1 MPRRGPA
8 DLVVRFP
15 VMASLRAGRYR
26 LHDPIASG
34 GMATVHLGR
43 SIGTGGFARTVAIKR
58 LHPHLTNDPDFVTMF
73 LDEARITSRIHHPNV
88 VATLDVVSDEGELL
102 LVMEHVLGPSWWT
115 VLRTARQE
123 GRAIPLDIISAV
135 LGGILSGLHAAHE
148 ARTESGEPLELVHRD
163 VSPQNA
169 LVGSDGVA
177 RVVDFGIAKAAS
189 RVHST
194 RDGEVKGKLSYMAP
208 EQIRRLRVD
217 RRADVYSAGVVL
229 WESLTGERLYQADDA
244 GGVIWLVLEGKPPSP
259 SSLRSDVPPAL
270 DVLVLRALSRD
281 PAMRPATAHELG
293 VALEAI
299 VPPAPPR
306 AVAAFLMDIAG
317 EYLAERQRL
326 VATIE
331 QLPSAGNLEV
341 AGAPSSSSTFMSPE
355 ERRALAAADTA
366 VSAVVAPAPPS
377 PPAVPAARSRRGKVA
392 ATALALLVVMMVAG
406 GFLLRTRAVTAGER
420 PPPSEAAPLPASPPV
435 EAVSLSSSPAMTAS
449 PAASTASTSEPPSTT
464 MPAARR
470 PARRPAPP
478 TRGAQKGPRDCDPN
492 YTIDENGV
500 KRFKPWCF

>member
-1 MPRRGPA
+1 M
-8 DLVVRFP
+8 VRFHM
-15 VMASLRAGRYR
+15 MASLRAGRYR
-26 LHDPIASG
+26 LHAPIASG

-43 SIGTGGFARTVAIKR
+43 SVGTGGFARTVAIKR
-58 LHPHLTNDPDFVTMF
+58 LHPHLTDDPDFVTMF

-88 VATLDVVSDEGELL
+88 VATLDVVRDEGELL

-115 VLRTARQE
+115 VLRTAREE
-123 GRAIPLDIISAV
+123 GRAIPLEIVSAV

-208 EQIRRLRVD
+208 EQIRREAVD

-229 WESLTGERLYQADDA
+229 WESLTGERLYEADHA
-244 GGVIWLVLEGKPPSP
+244 GGVVMLVLEGNPPAP
-259 SSLRSDVPPAL
+259 SSIRGDVPPAL
-270 DVLVLRALSRD
+270 DELVLRALSLD
-281 PAMRPATAHELG
+281 PAMRPATAHELA

-299 VPPAPPR
+299 VPPAPSR
-306 AVAAFLMDIAG
+306 TVAAFLMDIAG

-326 VATIE
+326 VATFE
-331 QLPSAGNLEV
+331 QLSSDGNLEV
-341 AGAPSSSSTFMSPE
+341 AGVPSSSSTVMSLE
-355 ERRALAAADTA
+355 ERRALAAAETA
-366 VSAVVAPAPPS
+366 VSVVASAPGAPS
-377 PPAVPAARSRRGKVA
+377 SHPPPAARSRRGTVA
-392 ATALALLVVMMVAG
+392 AAALALLVVMTAFG
-406 GFLLRTRAVTAGER
+406 GYLLRARAVTAGER
-420 PPPSEAAPLPASPPV
+420 PSAGEVAPLQPSPPASPPV
-435 EAVSLSSSPAMTAS
+435 ESVSLSSSPAMTAS
-449 PAASTASTSEPPSTT
+449 AAASTASTTEPPSAPST

-470 PARRPAPP
+470 PARRPVPP
-478 TRGAQKGPRDCDPN
+478 ARRDPRPPRDCKPA
-492 YTIDENGV
+492 YTIDANGV
-500 KRFKPWCF
+500 KRFKPWCI